1 MSLNTPP
8 PNQNITLTE
17 RASETFWRWMTNVK
31 ASIDALTGSVATLET
46 TISDGLAGAGNVS
59 ATTTFG
65 TSGALIYADGTAR
78 NVKSGA
84 WVTDADGNMTA
95 TSPGTGLL
103 TFKLESDNQSLFY
116 PTTYGGN
123 ASFLGGRRAR
133 GTRAAPT
140 AMAINDAMFNIGGRG
155 HDGGPGILD
164 GFSGTSCLFTF
175 RAAEAWTTTAHGTY
189 ASIYTQ
195 PNGSI
200 AGQVERIRIEDA
212 GHTRPAANNAYNLG
226 TASFLWKEVFAAV
239 GVINTSDE
247 RLKEVV
253 GDLSFAGQF
262 VDLLEPVMYRWI
274 NGGNTMEPCPSGAME
289 PNPAGDV
296 DADGNVIM
304 QHKMVPVPRDGVRPH
319 AGFLAQ
325 RVKAAMDS
333 VGSVFAAWC
342 LANKD
347 DPDSTQFVRPD
358 QLGAV
363 AWEALRQTREQVRQ
377 LETRIAQLEARL

>member
-8 PNQNITLTE
+8 PQQNITLSE
-17 RASETFWRWMTNVK
+17 RASEIFYRWMINVK

-46 TISDGLAGAGNVS
+46 GLGSAGNVS
-59 ATTTFG
+59 ATNTFG
-65 TSGALIYADGTAR
+65 TDGAIIRSDGIGR
-78 NVKSGA
+78 NVKSSV
-84 WVTDADGNMTA
+84 WTTDEDGNFRGVA
-95 TSPGTGLL
+95 PGSALL
-103 TFKLESDNQSLFY
+103 TLETKSDNQSLY
-116 PTTYGGN
+116 MTTTYSAAN

-140 AMAINDAMFNIGGRG
+140 AIQTNDALFNMGGRG
-155 HDGGPGILD
+155 HDGTSGVLD
-164 GFSGTSCLFTF
+164 GFSGTACLFTF
-175 RAAEAWTTTAHGTY
+175 RAAETWSVTAHGTF
-189 ASIYTQ
+189 AAVYTT
-195 PNGSI
+195 PNGTTT
-200 AGQVERIRIEDA
+200 QVERVQIENA
-212 GHTRPAANNAYNLG
+212 GHFRPAANNAYNLG

-304 QHKMVPVPRDGVRPH
+304 QHKMVPVPRDGVRHH

-325 RVKAAMDS
+325 RVKSAMDS

-363 AWEALRQTREQVRQ
+363 AWEALRQTREQVRK
-377 LETRIAQLEARL
+377 LEQRIAQLEGAK